1 MKAFDIEY
9 RIVAGTTGD
18 TVATG
23 TRRVQAEDE
32 AQARTRAVDAVRNED
47 VRADDRLDAVV
58 ELLSVEELPSFVG
71 TFHFGGR
78 YHTLTIHAA
87 DEDEAF
93 ALLEE
98 PADELRPAI
107 EATVIAE
114 GRDPRMAWHDY
125 EGLSVEATG

>member
-1 MKAFDIEY
+1 MFSVEY
-9 RIVAGTTGD
+9 RIVAATTGD

-23 TRRVQAEDE
+23 TCRIQAGDE
-32 AQARTRAVDAVRNED
+32 AQARTNGVKHGH
-47 VRADDRLDAVV
+47 DDKRTEPHLDAVV

-71 TFHFGGR
+71 TFHFGGC
-78 YHTLTIHAA
+78 YHKLTIHAA

-107 EATVIAE
+107 QVAIKAAS
-114 GRDPRMAWHDY
+114 RDPFFA
-125 EGLSVEATG
+125 